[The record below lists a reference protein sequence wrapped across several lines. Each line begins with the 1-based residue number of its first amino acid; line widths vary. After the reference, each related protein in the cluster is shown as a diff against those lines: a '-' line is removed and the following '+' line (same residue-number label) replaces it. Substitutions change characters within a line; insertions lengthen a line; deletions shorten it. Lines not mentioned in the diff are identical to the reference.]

1 MKVDLL
7 KGWRLWEFAAMKLA
21 DFQDR
26 VGIPAFTP
34 AEHARLLADDGL
46 LEA

>member
-1 MKVDLL
+1 M
-7 KGWRLWEFAAMKLA
+7 RLA
-21 DFQDR
+21 DFRDR

-34 AEHARLLADDGL
+34 TEHARLQADDGL